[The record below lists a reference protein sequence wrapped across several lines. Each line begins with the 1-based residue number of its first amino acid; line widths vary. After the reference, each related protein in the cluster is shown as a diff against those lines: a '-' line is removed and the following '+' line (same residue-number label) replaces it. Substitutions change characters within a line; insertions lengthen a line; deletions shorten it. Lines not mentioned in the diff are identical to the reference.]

1 MGGLRILVVTN
12 VGQPVLHAYLSP
24 LAALENVAEMLIVRD
39 RRDVQLPPKAR
50 VAAPPVW
57 WPRTTASELLSRAYL
72 LRREAA
78 RWRPHLLMTVHW
90 FPDGPGVLRVA
101 RRLGVPV
108 VANLVGGRAEL
119 IDGGRRVAL
128 SRLPRALKRWAEG
141 YQRGRLNA
149 TNVITCTG
157 KATSTW
163 LRASGIVRP
172 ALMTLHAALDGSW
185 FRDGPAARDIDVA
198 YIGRVN
204 PDKRVDR
211 MLNVLTAIGRR
222 RPGTRVAVVSQ
233 TEADKAALGRY
244 GELITARA
252 VLGDALHLTGRVERV
267 SDVLRC
273 AKVLLLTSDTEGRT
287 LAVLE
292 AMACGAVPVVTNV
305 GDLAEALDD
314 GRAGITVPL
323 GANEEMVVAALS
335 DAVISLLED
344 EPRRQALAGRGREH
358 VRREHDA
365 SRTRDEWRIVIRQA
379 LTPRGTPCASA

>member
-24 LAALENVAEMLIVRD
+24 LAALDNVAEVRIVRD
-39 RRDVQLPPKAR
+39 RPDVELPSKAR
-50 VAAPPVW
+50 VAAPPSW
-57 WPRTTASELLSRAYL
+57 WPHTTPSELFSRAYL

-78 RWRPHLLMTVHW
+78 RWRPHILMTVHW

-101 RRLGVPV
+101 RRLGAPV
-108 VANLVGGRAEL
+108 VANLIGGRAEL

-149 TNVITCTG
+149 TTVVTCTG
-157 KATSTW
+157 KATSSW
-163 LRASGIVRP
+163 LRANGVVRP
-172 ALMTLHAALDGSW
+172 TLMTLHAALDGSW
-185 FRDGPAARDIDVA
+185 FRDDAAARDIDVA
-198 YIGRVN
+198 YVGRVN

-211 MLNVLTAIGRR
+211 MLNVLTAMGRR
-222 RPGTRVAVVSQ
+222 RPGTRVVVVSQ
-233 TEADKAALGRY
+233 TEADKVDLGRHR
-244 GELITARA
+244 ELIAARA
-252 VLGDALHLTGRVERV
+252 VLGDALQLAGRVERV
-267 SDVLRC
+267 GDVLRR

-292 AMACGAVPVVTNV
+292 AMACGAVPVVTDV
-305 GDLAEALDD
+305 GDLAEALDE

-323 GANEEMVVAALS
+323 GANEERVVATLS
-335 DAVISLLED
+335 DAVLSLLDD
-344 EPRRQALAGRGREH
+344 EPRRHALAVRGREH

-365 SRTRDEWRIVIRQA
+365 SRTRDEWGVVIREA
-379 LTPRGTPCASA
+379 LAQRGAPCASA